1 MRGRTLWSKLLS
13 ICLRHSRIV
22 GDVVRSSKHVSS
34 ASVNL
39 FVVIECV
46 LDLLNIH
53 RLVVLV
59 QQLYLVLSQKQND
72 LVLNVL
78 LLECI
83 KNQIPFV
90 SSKLVS
96 DSFSYFATDL
106 FHYFHVRSLSHL
118 C

>member
-1 MRGRTLWSKLLS
+1 MRGRTLGSQLLS

-22 GDVVRSSKHVSS
+22 GDIVRGCKHVSS

-39 FVVIECV
+39 FVVVECV
-46 LDLLNIH
+46 LDLLNIY

-96 DSFSYFATDL
+96 DFFSYFAADL